1 VGNGHDDLVEVGR
14 LLFGERWQSDLARA
28 LGTSSRM
35 VRYWVAGTH
44 ARPED
49 LRQRLAGLLQE
60 RVDNMKGMIVRL
72 RTIEQGETS
81 TC

>member
-1 VGNGHDDLVEVGR
+1 MEGEGDDLVEAGR

-44 ARPED
+44 TRPVD
-49 LRQRLAGLLQE
+49 LHRRLAVLVQD
-60 RVDNMKGMIVRL
+60 RVDEMRDMIARL
-72 RTIEQGETS
+72 GRRPGGNE
-81 TC
+81 